1 MKNKA
6 TRNNMRGFSLMEM
19 LVTVLILVILFAL
32 ALIPISEIQENLRQ
46 TELDS
51 RAEMIFSAVQ
61 NRMTRLQAAGQ
72 DSYYQPIGGVGVT
85 KLNMIPKDAEKDK
98 YEKTTLAYV
107 TSDSKGVENSAASW
121 IYPETEAEAD
131 LWDGNWVRP
140 FQRQRLRGVFQPGEH
155 GLYAERLRRSA

>member
-32 ALIPISEIQENLRQ
+32 AMIPISKIQKNLRQ

-72 DSYYQPIGGVGVT
+72 DSYYQPTGGVGVT
-85 KLNMIPKDAEKDK
+85 KLNMIPEDADK
-98 YEKTTLAYV
+98 KNYKETTLAYV
-107 TSDSKGVENSAASW
+107 TSD
-121 IYPETEAEAD
+121 
-131 LWDGNWVRP
+131 
-140 FQRQRLRGVFQPGEH
+140 
-155 GLYAERLRRSA
+155 

>member
-6 TRNNMRGFSLMEM
+6 TRNNIRGFSLMEM

-32 ALIPISEIQENLRQ
+32 AMIPISKIQKNLRQ

-72 DSYYQPIGGVGVT
+72 DSYYQPTGTIGVER
-85 KLNMIPKDAEKDK
+85 LNMIPADAEK
-98 YEKTTLAYV
+98 KTT
-107 TSDSKGVENSAASW
+107 S
-121 IYPETEAEAD
+121 
-131 LWDGNWVRP
+131 RP
-140 FQRQRLRGVFQPGEH
+140 RWPT
-155 GLYAERLRRSA
+155 